1 MTLVARGHAR
11 VQTFGSFHFDG
22 SSILSDGRLSGYGRT
37 YDQLEPGQRFEHW
50 PGRTITEHDDTLCS
64 LMSMNQHPLHVDNE
78 YASKTQHGRR
88 VVVGPLVIAL
98 VIGMSQR
105 DVGGQSTATLEYRDI
120 RHVNPVFH
128 GDTIYARSHIVAKED
143 GIVTVFSEG
152 LNQKGEVV
160 LSLERRIAVPVASEA
175 PR

>member
-1 MTLVARGHAR
+1 MTLVAPGYGPRQAFR
-11 VQTFGSFHFDG
+11 SFHFDR
-22 SSILSDGRLSGYGRT
+22 SSILSAGRLSGYGRS

-50 PGRTITEHDDTLCS
+50 PGRTIMEFDDTLFS
-64 LMSMNQHPLHVDNE
+64 LMSMNQHPLHIDEE

-98 VIGMSQR
+98 VIGMSER
-105 DVGGQSTATLEYRDI
+105 DVGGRATATLEYRDI

-128 GDTIYARSHIVAKED
+128 GDTIYARSHIVGKEN
-143 GIVTVFSEG
+143 GVVTVFSEG

-160 LSLERRIAVPVASEA
+160 LSLERRLAIPLAQPA
-175 PR
+175 